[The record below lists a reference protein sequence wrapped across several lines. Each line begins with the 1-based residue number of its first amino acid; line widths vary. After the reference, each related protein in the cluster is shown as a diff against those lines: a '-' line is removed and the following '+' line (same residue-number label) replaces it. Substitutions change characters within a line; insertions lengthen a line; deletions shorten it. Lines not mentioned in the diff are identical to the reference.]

1 MNVSGKV
8 PHTIDR
14 LKELLKKLGLLYLDN
29 AKLTVTEKLTELV
42 SAGVMLIVTL
52 VLGIFGIAFLSGA
65 CIELLA
71 LMLPV
76 WACYLI
82 MGGAFLW
89 PFLAGW
95 QPTGFY
101 AGFVLCLFHWKCLP
115 KWRRWIKR

>member
-8 PHTIDR
+8 PHTVDR

-82 MGGAFLW
+82 MGGAFLILLKKKIVVN
-89 PFLAGW
+89 PIARFISRLVYEQRDGNE
-95 QPTGFY
+95 
-101 AGFVLCLFHWKCLP
+101 
-115 KWRRWIKR
+115 

>member
-8 PHTIDR
+8 PHTVDR

-29 AKLTVTEKLTELV
+29 AKLSVTEKLTELV

-82 MGGAFLW
+82 MGGAFLILIGV
-89 PFLAGW
+89 LALLKKKIVVNPIARFISRLVYEQRDGNE
-95 QPTGFY
+95 
-101 AGFVLCLFHWKCLP
+101 
-115 KWRRWIKR
+115 

>member
-8 PHTIDR
+8 PHTVDR

-76 WACYLI
+76 WACY
-82 MGGAFLW
+82 GRCVFDSYRGAC
-89 PFLAGW
+89 ASEEKN
-95 QPTGFY
+95 
-101 AGFVLCLFHWKCLP
+101 CC
-115 KWRRWIKR
+115 